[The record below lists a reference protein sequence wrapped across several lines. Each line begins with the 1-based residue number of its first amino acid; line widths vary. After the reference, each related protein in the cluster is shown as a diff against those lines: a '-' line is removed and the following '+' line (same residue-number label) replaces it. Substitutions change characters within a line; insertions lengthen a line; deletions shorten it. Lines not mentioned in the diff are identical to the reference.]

1 VKIATWDFMET
12 FVKKV
17 IMKENILLKK
27 IRKKYIFQTA
37 NVVVERMA
45 MIATSQQVYVEL
57 VRREFLEIFV
67 IRVIIINK
75 N

>member
-1 VKIATWDFMET
+1 MKIATWDFMET

-27 IRKKYIFQTA
+27 IRKKNIFQTA
-37 NVVVERMA
+37 NVVVERME

>member
-1 VKIATWDFMET
+1 MKIAKWDLMET

-27 IRKKYIFQTA
+27 IRKKNIFQTA
-37 NVVVERMA
+37 NVVVERME

-57 VRREFLEIFV
+57 VRRDFLEIFV

>member
-27 IRKKYIFQTA
+27 IRKKNIFQTA
-37 NVVVERMA
+37 NVVVERME

>member
-1 VKIATWDFMET
+1 MKIATWDFMET

-27 IRKKYIFQTA
+27 IRKKNIFQTA